1 MFIIVFFC
9 KILVKL
15 GGKMFL
21 KVGEKLKQCRKEYNI
36 KQIHFESYGFSASY
50 ISMIEKGVREA
61 PTETIKQIYNAL
73 FLLTQGEIEKLY
85 SLDKFIMTE
94 EEEALYWIKENNIL
108 EVGLSNY
115 SMYKNICIKYGFE
128 YYLNNIDEKL
138 AYYYQQ
144 EQKYDKSNQYFIN
157 CIYRSESDSYKKAIY
172 YREIGMNYQKCGS
185 YYESLLNLELS
196 LLHIGNRDKLLEFK
210 NKYDLAK
217 VNYFLE
223 NLNQSYF
230 YIDNILDE
238 CTEIRILGASILLK
252 ELLLKKEGKFSEAI
266 KILEDF
272 IKQETYKPFLKNAY
286 HNLGC
291 NLKEQGAYQDAIK
304 ILNLG
309 VNYCDTELDKAL
321 MKFLLGDIYYC
332 LGEYNKA
339 HIYYEECKILLLK
352 ESSLY
357 NKKTI
362 IKKLINLYAKQKD
375 ITAIENLLK
384 EIDTISER
392 IQKKE
397 LINECKI
404 EIYRLLVRREIE
416 LSDYIEQYIT
426 KT

>member
-1 MFIIVFFC
+1 
-9 KILVKL
+9 
-15 GGKMFL
+15 MFL
-21 KVGEKLKQCRKEYNI
+21 TVGEKLKQCRKKYNI

-291 NLKEQGAYQDAIK
+291 NLKEQGAYQDAIR

-309 VNYCDTELDKAL
+309 IKYCDTELDKAL

-332 LGEYNKA
+332 LGEYNKV

>member
-1 MFIIVFFC
+1 MFS
-9 KILVKL
+9 
-15 GGKMFL
+15 

-339 HIYYEECKILLLK
+339 HIFYEECKILLLK

>member
-1 MFIIVFFC
+1 MFS
-9 KILVKL
+9 
-15 GGKMFL
+15 

-94 EEEALYWIKENNIL
+94 EEEALYWIKENNKL

-157 CIYRSESDSYKKAIY
+157 CIYKSESDSYKKAIY

>member
-1 MFIIVFFC
+1 
-9 KILVKL
+9 
-15 GGKMFL
+15 MFL

>member
-1 MFIIVFFC
+1 MFS
-9 KILVKL
+9 
-15 GGKMFL
+15 

-94 EEEALYWIKENNIL
+94 EEEALYWIKENNKL

-157 CIYRSESDSYKKAIY
+157 CIYRSESDNYKKAIY

>member
-1 MFIIVFFC
+1 
-9 KILVKL
+9 
-15 GGKMFL
+15 MFL

-291 NLKEQGAYQDAIK
+291 NLKEQGAYQDAIR

-309 VNYCDTELDKAL
+309 IKYCDTELDKAL

-332 LGEYNKA
+332 LGEYNKV

-404 EIYRLLVRREIE
+404 EIYRLLVWREIE

>member
-1 MFIIVFFC
+1 MFS
-9 KILVKL
+9 
-15 GGKMFL
+15 

-230 YIDNILDE
+230 YIDNILNE

-291 NLKEQGAYQDAIK
+291 NLKEQGAYQDAIR

-309 VNYCDTELDKAL
+309 IKYCDTELDKAL

-332 LGEYNKA
+332 LGEYNKV

>member
-1 MFIIVFFC
+1 MFS
-9 KILVKL
+9 
-15 GGKMFL
+15 

>member
-1 MFIIVFFC
+1 MFS
-9 KILVKL
+9 
-15 GGKMFL
+15 

-272 IKQETYKPFLKNAY
+272 IKQETYKPFLTNAY

-291 NLKEQGAYQDAIK
+291 NLKEQGAYQDAIR

-309 VNYCDTELDKAL
+309 IKYCDTELDKAL

-332 LGEYNKA
+332 LGEYNKV

>member
-1 MFIIVFFC
+1 MFS
-9 KILVKL
+9 
-15 GGKMFL
+15 

-291 NLKEQGAYQDAIK
+291 NLKEQGAYQDAIR

-309 VNYCDTELDKAL
+309 IKYCDTELDKAL

>member
-1 MFIIVFFC
+1 MFS
-9 KILVKL
+9 
-15 GGKMFL
+15 

-157 CIYRSESDSYKKAIY
+157 CIYKSESDSYKKAIY

-291 NLKEQGAYQDAIK
+291 NLKEQGAYQDAIR

-309 VNYCDTELDKAL
+309 IKYCDTELDKAL

>member
-1 MFIIVFFC
+1 MFS
-9 KILVKL
+9 
-15 GGKMFL
+15 

-157 CIYRSESDSYKKAIY
+157 CIYKSESDSYKKAIY

-291 NLKEQGAYQDAIK
+291 NLKEQGAYQDAIR

-309 VNYCDTELDKAL
+309 IKYCDTELDKAL

-332 LGEYNKA
+332 LGEYNKV

>member
-1 MFIIVFFC
+1 MDLNII
-9 KILVKL
+9 
-15 GGKMFL
+15 
-21 KVGEKLKQCRKEYNI
+21 
-36 KQIHFESYGFSASY
+36 S
-50 ISMIEKGVREA
+50 
-61 PTETIKQIYNAL
+61 
-73 FLLTQGEIEKLY
+73 
-85 SLDKFIMTE
+85 
-94 EEEALYWIKENNIL
+94 
-108 EVGLSNY
+108 
-115 SMYKNICIKYGFE
+115 
-128 YYLNNIDEKL
+128 NNIDEKL
-138 AYYYQQ
+138 ALLLQQ

-157 CIYRSESDSYKKAIY
+157 CIYKSESDSYKKAIY

-291 NLKEQGAYQDAIK
+291 NLKEQGAYQDAIR

-309 VNYCDTELDKAL
+309 IKYCDTELDKAL

-332 LGEYNKA
+332 LGEYNKV

>member
-1 MFIIVFFC
+1 MFS
-9 KILVKL
+9 
-15 GGKMFL
+15 

-157 CIYRSESDSYKKAIY
+157 CIYRSESDNYKKAIY

-291 NLKEQGAYQDAIK
+291 NLKEQGAYQDAIR

-309 VNYCDTELDKAL
+309 IKYCDTELDKAL

-332 LGEYNKA
+332 LGEYNKV

>member
-1 MFIIVFFC
+1 MFS
-9 KILVKL
+9 
-15 GGKMFL
+15 

-73 FLLTQGEIEKLY
+73 FLLPQGEIEKLY

-291 NLKEQGAYQDAIK
+291 NLKEQGAYQDAIR

-309 VNYCDTELDKAL
+309 IKYCDTELDKAL

-332 LGEYNKA
+332 LGEYNKV

>member
-1 MFIIVFFC
+1 
-9 KILVKL
+9 
-15 GGKMFL
+15 MFL
-21 KVGEKLKQCRKEYNI
+21 KVGEKLKQCRKGYNI

-332 LGEYNKA
+332 LGEYNKV

>member
-1 MFIIVFFC
+1 MFS
-9 KILVKL
+9 
-15 GGKMFL
+15 

-291 NLKEQGAYQDAIK
+291 NLKEQGAYQDAIR

-309 VNYCDTELDKAL
+309 IKYCDTELDKAL

-332 LGEYNKA
+332 LGEYNKV

>member
-1 MFIIVFFC
+1 MFS
-9 KILVKL
+9 
-15 GGKMFL
+15 

-50 ISMIEKGVREA
+50 IIMIEKGVREA

-291 NLKEQGAYQDAIK
+291 NLKEQGAYQDAIR

-309 VNYCDTELDKAL
+309 IKYCDTELDKAL

-332 LGEYNKA
+332 LGEYNKV

>member
-1 MFIIVFFC
+1 
-9 KILVKL
+9 
-15 GGKMFL
+15 
-21 KVGEKLKQCRKEYNI
+21 
-36 KQIHFESYGFSASY
+36 
-50 ISMIEKGVREA
+50 
-61 PTETIKQIYNAL
+61 
-73 FLLTQGEIEKLY
+73 
-85 SLDKFIMTE
+85 
-94 EEEALYWIKENNIL
+94 
-108 EVGLSNY
+108 
-115 SMYKNICIKYGFE
+115 
-128 YYLNNIDEKL
+128 
-138 AYYYQQ
+138 
-144 EQKYDKSNQYFIN
+144 
-157 CIYRSESDSYKKAIY
+157 
-172 YREIGMNYQKCGS
+172 MNYQKCGS

>member
-1 MFIIVFFC
+1 MFS
-9 KILVKL
+9 
-15 GGKMFL
+15 

-291 NLKEQGAYQDAIK
+291 NLKEQGAYQDAIR

-309 VNYCDTELDKAL
+309 IKYCDTELDKAL

-332 LGEYNKA
+332 LGEYNKV

-357 NKKTI
+357 NPE
-362 IKKLINLYAKQKD
+362 LY
-375 ITAIENLLK
+375 N
-384 EIDTISER
+384 
-392 IQKKE
+392 
-397 LINECKI
+397 
-404 EIYRLLVRREIE
+404 
-416 LSDYIEQYIT
+416 
-426 KT
+426 